1 VIVTNGG
8 GIGVLATD
16 ACEKYGVKLYDDYER
31 LKETFSG
38 MMPYFG
44 STKNPIDL
52 TGEATSSL
60 YQNAFRASFE
70 DPDIH
75 AVISMYCETAVFDI
89 ENLSPIIE
97 ENYRNFREAKKPT
110 VYCLVG
116 GEKTENC
123 VEFLRKR
130 DVPVF
135 TDPYKA
141 VSCMGAMYTYYR
153 YLKDPPI
160 RIDPVFLDTAQ
171 IEEVIQKVKEEKRHF
186 LLADEGQ
193 KVMKAAG
200 IPVPSGFIAHHLEE
214 AVSAAEKIG
223 FPVVMKIVSKD
234 ILHKSDVGGVALD
247 LTDRKEVIEAYEA
260 IIHNCRKTSP
270 RARVEGVEVSEM
282 VKSGAE
288 LIVGARNDPS
298 FGPIVMCGLG
308 GIYVEVMKDV
318 SFRGFPLDRRE
329 VITMIKE
336 IKSYP
341 ILLGVRGEKKK
352 DIESL
357 VNTILK
363 VGAILQ
369 SGLDRDPSISDIEIN
384 PLVVDDRGVKAVD
397 VRILLSAY

>member
-1 VIVTNGG
+1 LIDNAE
-8 GIGVLATD
+8 I
-16 ACEKYGVKLYDDYER
+16 ER
-31 LKETFSG
+31 
-38 MMPYFG
+38 
-44 STKNPIDL
+44 
-52 TGEATSSL
+52 
-60 YQNAFRASFE
+60 
-70 DPDIH
+70 
-75 AVISMYCETAVFDI
+75 
-89 ENLSPIIE
+89 
-97 ENYRNFREAKKPT
+97 
-110 VYCLVG
+110 
-116 GEKTENC
+116 
-123 VEFLRKR
+123 
-130 DVPVF
+130 
-135 TDPYKA
+135 
-141 VSCMGAMYTYYR
+141 
-153 YLKDPPI
+153 
-160 RIDPVFLDTAQ
+160 
-171 IEEVIQKVKEEKRHF
+171 VIQKVKEEKRHF

-200 IPVPSGFIAHHLEE
+200 IPVPSSSIAHHLEE
-214 AVSAAEKIG
+214 AVSVAETMG

-260 IIHNCRKTSP
+260 IIHNCRKANP
-270 RARVEGVEVSEM
+270 HARLEGVEVSEM
-282 VKSGAE
+282 VKSGVE

-352 DIESL
+352 DVESL

-369 SGLDRDPSISDIEIN
+369 SHLGRNPGISDIEIN
-384 PLVVDDRGVKAVD
+384 PLVVDDRGAKAVD

>member
-1 VIVTNGG
+1 
-8 GIGVLATD
+8 
-16 ACEKYGVKLYDDYER
+16 
-31 LKETFSG
+31 
-38 MMPYFG
+38 
-44 STKNPIDL
+44 
-52 TGEATSSL
+52 
-60 YQNAFRASFE
+60 
-70 DPDIH
+70 
-75 AVISMYCETAVFDI
+75 
-89 ENLSPIIE
+89 
-97 ENYRNFREAKKPT
+97 
-110 VYCLVG
+110 
-116 GEKTENC
+116 
-123 VEFLRKR
+123 
-130 DVPVF
+130 
-135 TDPYKA
+135 
-141 VSCMGAMYTYYR
+141 
-153 YLKDPPI
+153 
-160 RIDPVFLDTAQ
+160 
-171 IEEVIQKVKEEKRHF
+171 
-186 LLADEGQ
+186 
-193 KVMKAAG
+193 
-200 IPVPSGFIAHHLEE
+200 
-214 AVSAAEKIG
+214 
-223 FPVVMKIVSKD
+223 
-234 ILHKSDVGGVALD
+234 
-247 LTDRKEVIEAYEA
+247 VIEAYEA
-260 IIHNCRKTSP
+260 IIHNCRKAGP
-270 RARVEGVEVSEM
+270 RARLEGVEISEM